1 MAAKYIGRWSNSGP
15 PRTRELSPIV
25 KKIWLSIHPINFGIH
40 VTVHPAGPHHGET
53 NGEIILSR

>member
-25 KKIWLSIHPINFGIH
+25 KKIWLSFHPINFGSH
-40 VTVHPAGPHHGET
+40 VTVHPRVLTTGKPT
-53 NGEIILSR
+53 